1 MSELRITVI
10 SIYVQRMFS
19 IFYFFLVSEM
29 LVSLILIVLLFPI
42 CAVLLWKLHI
52 SLENYSER
60 NSYHTPTM

>member
-1 MSELRITVI
+1 MPELNVRTQN
-10 SIYVQRMFS
+10 YK
-19 IFYFFLVSEM
+19 M